1 MPELFWNIGAQDKKK
16 GLDVLGLRGVDQ
28 ELERRWVAGITTISF
43 RARYLSM
50 LAWLCAEVFERSLAK
65 DGSDAVFDN
74 DEFERVLRRF
84 EAVVFFSTHVGRT
97 AGDRAATFGVL
108 NSDLLQTEANHLD
121 TGDGPIDVPS
131 TKGGGVVGTYFMPA
145 RSLGLIDWPGPGS
158 RLPLSIPPR
167 GNAIW
172 AARREVVNHSRLT
185 HVIFEGG
192 EVSKRDLETDGQ
204 HFSVNRIDSI
214 PRELALLRSAFLEP
228 HDDADL
234 GAFERLQRTIEWSL
248 AGLEDASGSTSD
260 ALIREA
266 FASVVRQPQA
276 ARSEVQ
282 FAWCEYELYR
292 RTHFACE
299 LLLSALVKS
308 IHEASAA
315 TLPDVIA
322 AWLGQS
328 ALPSLIG
335 ERFGW
340 QGWPK
345 GPIGEIDTDVETYLD
360 EALPA
365 RNLARWPAE
374 AAAAFAVCL
383 LLLVVNQGRLL
394 LREGRL
400 AVQNSPFAHLV
411 QLVETHRG
419 ATAAEFLEKLLGM
432 WLVPQHIHNA
442 LRKMASGGP
451 CTLRFFTEGDRVCT
465 TGIAVVAGYSG
476 DRLSNVIR
484 MLSDIGYAERVSGSV
499 FRLNQ
504 AGQAL
509 LGERRVTV

>member
-1 MPELFWNIGAQDKKK
+1 MPEVFWNAGSLDKKK

-50 LAWLCAEVFERSLAK
+50 LAWLCAEVFERSLTK
-65 DGSDAVFDN
+65 GGSDAVFDK

-97 AGDRAATFGVL
+97 ASERGATFGVL
-108 NSDLLQTEANHLD
+108 NSDLLQAEANHLD
-121 TGDGPIDVPS
+121 AGGGTIEVPS

-172 AARREVVNHSRLT
+172 LARREVVNNSKLT
-185 HVIFEGG
+185 KVIFEGG
-192 EVSKRDLETDGQ
+192 EISRIDLETDGQ

-248 AGLEDASGSTSD
+248 TGLEDASGATSD

-276 ARSEVQ
+276 PRPDVE

-299 LLLSALVKS
+299 LLLSSLVKS
-308 IHEASAA
+308 IDEASAA

-322 AWLGQS
+322 GWLRQS
-328 ALPSLIG
+328 ALPSLIE
-335 ERFGW
+335 ERFRW
-340 QGWPK
+340 QRWPE

-365 RNLARWPAE
+365 RNVARWPAD
-374 AAAAFAVCL
+374 AAAAFALGL
-383 LLLVVNQGRLL
+383 LLLVVNQGKLL

-400 AVQNSPFAHLV
+400 AVHGSPFAHLV
-411 QLVETHRG
+411 QMVDTQGG
-419 ATAAEFLEKLLGM
+419 ATVAEFLERLLGT

-465 TGIAVVAGYSG
+465 TGIALVAGYSG

-484 MLSDIGYAERVSGSV
+484 MLSDIGYADRVSGSI
-499 FRLNQ
+499 FRASE

-509 LGERRVTV
+509 LAERRVTA